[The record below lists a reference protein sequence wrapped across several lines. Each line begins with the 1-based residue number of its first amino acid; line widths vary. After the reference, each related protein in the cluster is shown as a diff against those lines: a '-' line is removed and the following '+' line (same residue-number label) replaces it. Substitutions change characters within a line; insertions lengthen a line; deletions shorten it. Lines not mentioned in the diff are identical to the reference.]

1 MRRRWTRSSSPAYW
15 NHESAVVGNKDC
27 AHKRVE
33 AVKWRRGSGQQ
44 DIRDEDGHGDEGAG
58 QQLVRVGT
66 NMIKA

>member
-33 AVKWRRGSGQQ
+33 AVKSMVRRCTRGL
-44 DIRDEDGHGDEGAG
+44 RHGGEEHAAG
-58 QQLVRVGT
+58 GR
-66 NMIKA
+66 